1 MRSRTTTAALIGAGL
16 LAALPLARASAAPQ
30 MLGLVASNTP
40 VELNCAG
47 DTCIGQFTAFCL
59 EQDREVPKA
68 GTAYLPV
75 DTAPMTVVL
84 TTGTGRQIELPAGD
98 ILRYSAGR
106 GYSNVFVSLDRSA
119 FAAHKP
125 VKVALHIGRDMS
137 LVPAAVAG
145 DARPHTSKDIARAA
159 GPLRQIGS
167 RVVDQGGP
175 TSDAARLMNRM
186 LNALP
191 RSGRMSSEDRATA
204 WERTLGTKSGSGKAA
219 LGYKAALGQYEF
231 CQQKVAQGRV
241 FSLRSCIESQH
252 DSLMTGLNRKYW
264 DSAHPGM

>member
-1 MRSRTTTAALIGAGL
+1 MRGRNTTAALIGAGL
-16 LAALPLARASAAPQ
+16 LAALPLATANAAPQ
-30 MLGLVASNTP
+30 MLGLVASNSP

-59 EQDREVPKA
+59 EQDRDVPKA

-84 TTGTGRQIELPAGD
+84 TTSAGRQIELPAGD
-98 ILRYSAGR
+98 TLRYKAGR

-125 VKVALHIGRDMS
+125 VTVALHIGRNMS
-137 LVPAAVAG
+137 LVPATVAG
-145 DARPHTSKDIARAA
+145 DARPHTPEDIARAA

-167 RVVDQGGP
+167 RVIDQGGP

-191 RSGRMSSEDRATA
+191 RSGRMSADDRATA
-204 WERTLGTKSGSGKAA
+204 WDRTLGSRTGTGKAA
-219 LGYKAALGQYEF
+219 LGYQAALGQYEF
-231 CQQKVAQGRV
+231 CQNKVAQGRV

-252 DSLMTGLNRKYW
+252 DSIMTGLNREYW
-264 DSAHPGM
+264 ERAQPGM